1 MRLRF
6 WLKQGVETFAIV
18 LGASLL
24 YGLLMFIQTDS
35 GLDGL
40 LILLPLYLLLFG
52 ALMMMGISIGIYKMA
67 VPLVISFGSTRNE
80 VLLGLQIFRAIPVLL
95 ISALAAILTAVSGE
109 EATLPLSAVLPLG
122 IGAFLITSALGAV
135 IGVVFTKYG
144 KTATILT
151 VITIILVSF
160 GAGFLSAF
168 STDDGFLAN
177 VTFAGNLPWLVL
189 GIGLILYSISMI
201 PEQRTVWKCNVKL

>member
-6 WLKQGVETFAIV
+6 WLKQGVETFAII

-67 VPLVISFGSTRNE
+67 VPLAISFGSTRNE

-95 ISALAAILTAVSGE
+95 IPTLAAILTAAGGE
-109 EATLPLSAVLPLG
+109 DASLPLSAVLPLG

-144 KTATILT
+144 RLATILT
-151 VITIILVSF
+151 VITIMLVGF

-168 STDDGFLAN
+168 SEAGGFFAN
-177 VTFAGNLPWLVL
+177 VTFSGKLPWLVL
-189 GIGLILYSISMI
+189 GVGLILYSISMI

>member
-6 WLKQGVETFAIV
+6 WIKEGFQTFGII
-18 LGASLL
+18 LGATIL

-35 GLDGL
+35 GWGGL

-95 ISALAAILTAVSGE
+95 IPALATVLTAVSGE
-109 EATLPLSAVLPLG
+109 DSTFSLSMVFPLG
-122 IGAFLITSALGAV
+122 VGAFLITSALGSIV
-135 IGVVFTKYG
+135 GVVFTKYG
-144 KTATILT
+144 KIATVIT
-151 VITIILVSF
+151 VITIMLVAF
-160 GAGFLSAF
+160 GAGFLAAF
-168 STDDGFLAN
+168 SEDLGTSMVVFSRGIH
-177 VTFAGNLPWLVL
+177 WLVL
-189 GIGLILYSISMI
+189 AIGLFLYSISMI